1 MGHSRTRTHDMFA
14 VTTRPQL
21 AARAVVKTQRAHR
34 RASVAVRAE
43 NDVSKAV
50 EEANSEWKDADAA
63 SKQPTMRVDAIDPAD
78 GSIAETAPLG
88 NDNSMLDSVMLAF
101 KDSRAVETI
110 NGRAAMIGW
119 TAALYVELT
128 SNTSFM
134 HQLFNERTFTL
145 ADGITR
151 TSTYPGRV
159 LPRAGLRDLDLGV
172 LFGAGAQE
180 VVAERLGRGAR
191 GVRAVPR
198 GGGDDERSRC
208 DDRSRRVAD
217 RRKDHGRLRAVLIER
232 YRTKINKQH
241 FFKQGWAALTICA
254 PPRQFSRR

>member
-1 MGHSRTRTHDMFA
+1 MPT
-14 VTTRPQL
+14 
-21 AARAVVKTQRAHR
+21 
-34 RASVAVRAE
+34 
-43 NDVSKAV
+43 
-50 EEANSEWKDADAA
+50 AA
-63 SKQPTMRVDAIDPAD
+63 SKQPTMRVDAIDP
-78 GSIAETAPLG
+78 GRRLHRPKRAPLG

-151 TSTYPGRV
+151 TSTYPAAGFFLV
-159 LPRAGLRDLDLGV
+159 PACVILTLASSLAPALKKSSPNGLDEAPEAFGPFRA
-172 LFGAGAQE
+172 E
-180 VVAERLGRGAR
+180 AEMTNGRGAMI
-191 GVRAVPR
+191 GL
-198 GGGDDERSRC
+198 
-208 DDRSRRVAD
+208 VALPIVE
-217 RRKDHGRLRAVLIER
+217 KIIGRLRAVLIER